1 MVKILTDA
9 NFETETKN
17 GVVLVDFWATW
28 CGPCKMLSNT
38 LEDLDLSGYEFV
50 EIDVDQQRDT
60 AMKYNIRG
68 VPVLVIEDDNG
79 NELRRTVGNKNK
91 TQLQEF
97 LAN

>member
-1 MVKILTDA
+1 MMKVVNSNEFKSEIEKDM
-9 NFETETKN
+9 
-17 GVVLVDFWATW
+17 VLVDFFAEW
-28 CGPCKMLSNT
+28 CGPCKMLANT

>member
-1 MVKILTDA
+1 
-9 NFETETKN
+9 
-17 GVVLVDFWATW
+17 
-28 CGPCKMLSNT
+28 MLSNT

>member
-1 MVKILTDA
+1 MKLIKLS
-9 NFETETKN
+9 
-17 GVVLVDFWATW
+17 ATW

-38 LEDLDLSGYEFV
+38 LEDVDLSGYEFV
-50 EIDVDQQRDT
+50 EIDVDQQRDI

-91 TQLQEF
+91 AQLQEF

>member
-1 MVKILTDA
+1 
-9 NFETETKN
+9 
-17 GVVLVDFWATW
+17 
-28 CGPCKMLSNT
+28 MLSNT
-38 LEDLDLSGYEFV
+38 LEDVDLSGFDFV

-79 NELRRTVGNKNK
+79 NELRRTVGNK